1 MPARPRMHTS
11 LRTTILS
18 GIALILSATILVPS
32 SPAQDNPEPIALQDG
47 SWALQFRI
55 GPNFDLSSRLGST
68 ISAKYHVSAHRAWQ
82 FGVTLAGSTEDT
94 EIDVAGQNTPE
105 TVGQGFQRVAVTA
118 RYLAYPLLDDA
129 GSERVQMFVGAG
141 PRLQFLRTTATL
153 NEGEANEESRTNVAW
168 GAGLSG
174 VLGVE
179 WFVTP
184 RISLD
189 AAYVT
194 SLLYERET
202 DSQED
207 ARPGAEDVDAT
218 TDRFR
223 LNSGG
228 GRLGV
233 SVYF

>member
-1 MPARPRMHTS
+1 MHTS
-11 LRTTILS
+11 LRITVLS
-18 GIALILSATILVPS
+18 GIALILSATLLVPAS
-32 SPAQDNPEPIALQDG
+32 TAQDDPGPIALQDG

-55 GPNFDLSSRLGST
+55 GPNFDLGSRLGST
-68 ISAKYHVSAHRAWQ
+68 ISAKYHVSASRAWQ

-94 EIDVAGQNTPE
+94 EIDVSGEATPE

-129 GSERVQMFVGAG
+129 ASDRVQMFVGAG
-141 PRLQFLRTTATL
+141 PRLQLLRTKATL
-153 NEGEANEESRTNVAW
+153 NEGEDDEESRTNVAW

-189 AAYVT
+189 AAYVM
-194 SLLYERET
+194 SVLYERET

-207 ARPGAEDVDAT
+207 TRPGAQDIDVT

>member
-1 MPARPRMHTS
+1 MHTS
-11 LRTTILS
+11 VRTTILS
-18 GIALILSATILVPS
+18 GVALILSATILVPTS
-32 SPAQDNPEPIALQDG
+32 TAQDDPEPIALQDG

-55 GPNFDLSSRLGST
+55 GPNFDLESRLGST
-68 ISAKYHVSAHRAWQ
+68 ISAKYHVSASRAWQ
-82 FGVTLAGSTEDT
+82 FGGTLAGSTEDT
-94 EIDVAGQNTPE
+94 EVDVSGQDAPE
-105 TVGQGFQRVAVTA
+105 TVDQGFQRVAVTA

-141 PRLQFLRTTATL
+141 PRLQYLRTKAVL
-153 NEGEANEESRTNVAW
+153 NEGEPDEEARTDVAW

-174 VLGVE
+174 VFGVE

-184 RISLD
+184 QISLD
-189 AAYVT
+189 AAYVM
-194 SLLYERET
+194 SVLYERET

-207 ARPGAEDVDAT
+207 TRPGAEDVDVT